1 MAIGFK
7 KASCEHSGPL
17 DRPLQ
22 ERPIAHSISLVFSSP
37 ARGSSFGSEGSVQ
50 SLKDA
55 LKPDQAVVLE
65 LSRLPCLV

>member
-7 KASCEHSGPL
+7 KTSYEHSGPL

-22 ERPIAHSISLVFSSP
+22 ERSIAHSISLVFSSP
-37 ARGSSFGSEGSVQ
+37 ARASSFSSEGSVQ

-55 LKPDQAVVLE
+55 LKPDQAVDLE
-65 LSRLPCLV
+65 LSRLACLV